1 MSNSPRIITPS
12 WDAPSN
18 VVAYTSTRQNGV
30 SEGEFAGCNVGNHV
44 GDDPIAVKSNRAN
57 LPYADNINWLQQVHG
72 DHIIDLPLEASRG
85 CGQLDKHDSVSVPKA
100 DAAISSTS
108 HVFCAVMT
116 ADCVP
121 ILLCDSS
128 GTQVA
133 AIHAGWK
140 GLRLDIIAKCVK
152 QFNAM
157 PNQLMAW
164 IGPAICQTCYEVD
177 PKLANIF
184 SHYAGALKAG
194 TKENKFQLDLPKIA
208 EFQLLSLG
216 IEHVINSRRCTYCE
230 PALFYSHRRATHQG
244 LTSTG
249 RMVSVIGLS

>member
-1 MSNSPRIITPS
+1 MSNSPHIITPS
-12 WDAPSN
+12 WNAPSN
-18 VVAYTSTRQNGV
+18 IVAYTSTRNHGV
-30 SEGEFAGCNVGNHV
+30 SEGEYAGCNVGDHV
-44 GDDPIAVKSNRAN
+44 GDDPTAVKRNRAT
-57 LPYADNINWLQQVHG
+57 LPYADRICWLQQVHG
-72 DHIIDLPLEASRG
+72 NHIVGLPIDANR
-85 CGQLDKHDSVSVPKA
+85 VSDQEDNLNSTKIPTA
-100 DAAISSTS
+100 DAAMSSSS
-108 HVFCAVMT
+108 HSFCAVMT

-140 GLRLDIIAKCVK
+140 GLRLDIITKCVK
-152 QFNAM
+152 QFNAV

-177 PKLANIF
+177 LQLANTF
-184 SHYAGALKAG
+184 SHYAGAIKAG
-194 TKENKFQLDLPKIA
+194 TKVNKFLLDLPKIA

-216 IEHVINSRRCTYCE
+216 IDNVINSRRCTYCE
-230 PALFYSHRRATHQG
+230 SESFYSHRRATHQG

-249 RMVSVIGLS
+249 RIVSVIGLR